1 MLNMNNKKTRR
12 MVSRIIVIIL
22 VLTMVVPLALSAFY

>member
-12 MVSRIIVIIL
+12 LISRIIVIIL

>member
-12 MVSRIIVIIL
+12 MISRIIVIIL